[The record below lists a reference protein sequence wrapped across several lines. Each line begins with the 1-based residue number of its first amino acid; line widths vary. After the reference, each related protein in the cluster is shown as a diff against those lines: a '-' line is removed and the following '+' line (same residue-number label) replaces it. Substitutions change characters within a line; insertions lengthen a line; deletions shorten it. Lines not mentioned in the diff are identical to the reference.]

1 MITPGYTQCRPMP
14 KKPWNELGRYG
25 GVGIDLVLAILILGG
40 IGHWLDQRY
49 WPGHDTGMMVGGL
62 LGVGVGIR
70 NLVVAARRMQ
80 RDIERAEA
88 SDPEAGKWTVDE
100 GWLHKP
106 ESRERAD
113 SDTDHASQD
122 PPPDEPRS

>member
-1 MITPGYTQCRPMP
+1 MAKATGSGGSP

-25 GVGIDLVLAILILGG
+25 GVGIDLVLAILILGAA
-40 IGHWLDQRY
+40 GHWLDQRY
-49 WPGHDTGMMVGGL
+49 WPGRDTGMIIGFF

-88 SDPEAGKWTVDE
+88 SDPEAGKWKVDE
-100 GWLHKP
+100 GWLHP
-106 ESRERAD
+106 QEDA
-113 SDTDHASQD
+113 TDK
-122 PPPDEPRS
+122 PPDDPVP

>member
-1 MITPGYTQCRPMP
+1 VQAMP
-14 KKPWNELGRYG
+14 RRPWNELGRYG

-49 WPGHDTGMMVGGL
+49 WPGHDAGMLVGFL
-62 LGVGVGIR
+62 LGVAVGIR
-70 NLVVAARRMQ
+70 NLVAAASRMQ

-88 SDPEAGKWTVDE
+88 ADPEAGKWTVDE

-106 ESRERAD
+106 DDARD
-113 SDTDHASQD
+113 D
-122 PPPDEPRS
+122 PPDEPPH

>member
-1 MITPGYTQCRPMP
+1 VQAMP
-14 KKPWNELGRYG
+14 RRPWNELGRYG

-49 WPGHDTGMMVGGL
+49 WPGHDAGMLVGFL
-62 LGVGVGIR
+62 LGVAVGIR
-70 NLVVAARRMQ
+70 NLVAAASRMQ

-88 SDPEAGKWTVDE
+88 ADPEAGKWTVDE

-106 ESRERAD
+106 DDARDDR
-113 SDTDHASQD
+113 
-122 PPPDEPRS
+122 PPDEPPH